1 MKTAYY
7 LGYTVLD
14 SGIVINRKSRTPF
27 KPSKTKA
34 GYLRIVIRKDNKN
47 KYYLL
52 HRFIM
57 EAFYGPSNLT
67 VNHKDGDKANNALS
81 NLEYVTQKQNI
92 EHAYHTGLKNNHGA
106 NNKSSKLSWDQI
118 KLVLTSERSG
128 NSLAK
133 ELGVYASTV
142 NRIRQ
147 NRANL
152 QHYI

>member
-1 MKTAYY
+1 MKTAEY
-7 LGYTVLD
+7 LGYKVLEC
-14 SGIVINRKSRTPF
+14 GVVINKRGSSPL
-27 KPSKTKA
+27 KPSKSKN
-34 GYLRIVIRKDNKN
+34 GYLRVVILYNNQK

-57 EAFYGPSNLT
+57 EAFHGLSKLT
-67 VNHKDGDKANNALS
+67 VNHKDGNKLNNALS

>member
-1 MKTAYY
+1 
-7 LGYTVLD
+7 
-14 SGIVINRKSRTPF
+14 
-27 KPSKTKA
+27 
-34 GYLRIVIRKDNKN
+34 
-47 KYYLL
+47 
-52 HRFIM
+52 
-57 EAFYGPSNLT
+57 
-67 VNHKDGDKANNALS
+67 
-81 NLEYVTQKQNI
+81 VTQKQNI